1 MIIKKKLLLKGL
13 HCANCAAKIE
23 RAVQKLDIIEEAN
36 YNFNNSTLIISLEE
50 THKDSIIKTVQEI
63 VDRIEPGVKVID
75 KENLKRKV
83 SHAPIKN
90 SNNLNLQNNNKLD
103 LKNNK
108 DKNLK
113 VDNSH
118 NHDHSHGHSHDGEDS
133 DELEKKTLIR
143 IISGVVLLILA
154 TALKSKEN
162 LSIGLYLA
170 SYVLIGG
177 KVILSSIRNISKGQV
192 FDENF
197 LMAVATVAA
206 IAVKQ
211 YPEAV
216 AVMLFY
222 EVGEFLQDKAVNK
235 SRKSIT
241 ALMNIRPD
249 YANLVK
255 GEEIEVVSP
264 EDINIDDIIMVKPGE
279 KIPLDGIVIEG
290 QSSVDTSAIT
300 GESLISEVAKDSDVL
315 SGYINKNGVIK
326 IKVTKT
332 FEESTVSKILELT
345 ENASATKANTEK
357 FITKFARYYTPVVV
371 FAALALALIPTLVL
385 KDPDISKWV
394 YRAAVFLV
402 VSCPCALVISIP
414 LSFFAGIGG
423 ASKKGVLI
431 KTGTALEAL
440 NDADTIVFDKTG
452 TLTKGVFKVS
462 KIEPEEGVNSEEL
475 IEYAALVESY
485 SNHPIAKSILKYYE
499 KTIDNKRIEN
509 YEEIVAR
516 GVTACIDGK
525 KVFAGNNKLM
535 EELNISYKKAPEYGV
550 ILYIALEDKYIG
562 YIVIN
567 DEIKKDSKETIKS
580 LKDIGIKKAAML
592 TGDRK
597 FTANNIGT
605 FLGMDEIYSELLPQE
620 KVEKMQSL
628 KSQTSKDG
636 KIVFVG
642 DGVNDAP
649 VLAMSDI
656 GVSMG
661 GLGSDAAIEAS
672 DLVLMSDEPSKLI
685 DAIKIARKTHKIVW
699 QNIIIVLI
707 IKFAVLAL
715 AIMGR
720 STMWMAVFADVGVA
734 LIAVINALRILK

>member
-13 HCANCAAKIE
+13 HCANCATKIE
-23 RAVQKLDIIEEAN
+23 RAVQKLNIIEEAN
-36 YNFNNSTLIISLEE
+36 YNFNNSTLIINLEE
-50 THKDSIIKTVQEI
+50 THKDSVIKIIQEI
-63 VDRIEPGVKVID
+63 VDRIEPGVKVVD
-75 KENLKRKV
+75 KENLKRTV
-83 SHAPIKN
+83 VHAPVKN
-90 SNNLNLQNNNKLD
+90 SSNLKMQNNKEENLKLD
-103 LKNNK
+103 KK
-108 DKNLK
+108 E
-113 VDNSH
+113 NSYEH

-154 TALKSKEN
+154 TVFKSKET

-206 IAVKQ
+206 IGVKQ

-241 ALMNIRPD
+241 SLMNIRPD
-249 YANLVK
+249 YANLVR
-255 GEEIEVVSP
+255 GEDIEVVSP
-264 EDINIDDIIMVKPGE
+264 EDISIDDIIMVKPGE
-279 KIPLDGIVIEG
+279 KIPLDGIVVEG
-290 QSSVDTSAIT
+290 QSFVDTSAIT
-300 GESLISEVAKDSDVL
+300 GESLISEVSKDNNVL

-332 FEESTVSKILELT
+332 FGESTVSKILELT

-371 FAALALALIPTLVL
+371 FAALALAVIPTLIL
-385 KDPDISKWV
+385 KDPDISKWI

-462 KIEPEEGVNSEEL
+462 KIESEEGVNTEEL

-499 KTIDNKRIEN
+499 KTIDNKRIEG

-516 GVTACIDGK
+516 GVTAYIDGK
-525 KVFAGNNKLM
+525 KVYAGNNKLM
-535 EELNISYKKAPEYGV
+535 EELNINYKKAQEDGV

-597 FTANNIGT
+597 STANNIGT

-628 KSQTSKDG
+628 KSKTSKDG

-672 DLVLMSDEPSKLI
+672 DLVLMSDEPSKLV

-715 AIMGR
+715 AVMGK

>member
-13 HCANCAAKIE
+13 HCANCATKIE
-23 RAVQKLDIIEEAN
+23 RAVQKLNIIKEAN
-36 YNFNNSTLIISLEE
+36 YNFNNSTLIINLEE
-50 THKDSIIKTVQEI
+50 THKDSIIKTIQEI
-63 VDRIEPGVKVID
+63 VDRIEPGVKVVD
-75 KENLKRKV
+75 KENLKRTV
-83 SHAPIKN
+83 VHAPVKN
-90 SNNLNLQNNNKLD
+90 SSNLKMQNNKEENLKLD
-103 LKNNK
+103 KK
-108 DKNLK
+108 E
-113 VDNSH
+113 NSYEH
-118 NHDHSHGHSHDGEDS
+118 NHNHSHGHSHDGEDS

-154 TALKSKEN
+154 TVLKSKET

-206 IAVKQ
+206 IGVKQ

-235 SRKSIT
+235 SRKSIIS
-241 ALMNIRPD
+241 LMNIRPD

-255 GEEIEVVSP
+255 GEDIEVVSP

-279 KIPLDGIVIEG
+279 KIPLDGIVVEG

-300 GESLISEVAKDSDVL
+300 GESLISEVSKDSNVL

-332 FEESTVSKILELT
+332 FGESTVSKILELT

-371 FAALALALIPTLVL
+371 FAALALAVIPTLIL
-385 KDPDISKWV
+385 KDPDISKWI

-462 KIEPEEGVNSEEL
+462 KIESEEGVNTEEL

-499 KTIDNKRIEN
+499 KTIDNKRIEG

-516 GVTACIDGK
+516 GVTAYIDGK
-525 KVFAGNNKLM
+525 KVYAGNNKLM
-535 EELNISYKKAPEYGV
+535 EELNINYKKAQEDGV

-597 FTANNIGT
+597 STANNIGT
-605 FLGMDEIYSELLPQE
+605 FLGMDKIYSELLPQE
-620 KVEKMQSL
+620 KVEKMQTL
-628 KSQTSKDG
+628 KSKTSKDG

-672 DLVLMSDEPSKLI
+672 DLVLMSDEPSKLV
-685 DAIKIARKTHKIVW
+685 DAIKIARKTYKIVW

-715 AIMGR
+715 AVMGK

>member
-23 RAVQKLDIIEEAN
+23 RAVQKLNIIEEAN
-36 YNFNNSTLIISLEE
+36 YNFNNSTLIINLEE
-50 THKDSIIKTVQEI
+50 THKDSIIKTIQEI

-75 KENLKRKV
+75 KENLKRTV
-83 SHAPIKN
+83 VHAPVKN
-90 SNNLNLQNNNKLD
+90 SSNLKMQNNKEENLKLD
-103 LKNNK
+103 KK
-108 DKNLK
+108 E
-113 VDNSH
+113 NSYEH

-154 TALKSKEN
+154 TVLKSKET

-206 IAVKQ
+206 IGVKQ

-241 ALMNIRPD
+241 SLMNIRPD
-249 YANLVK
+249 YANLVR
-255 GEEIEVVSP
+255 GEDIEVVSP

-279 KIPLDGIVIEG
+279 KIPLDGIVVEG
-290 QSSVDTSAIT
+290 QSFVDTSAIT
-300 GESLISEVAKDSDVL
+300 GESLISEVSKDSNVL

-332 FEESTVSKILELT
+332 FGESTVSKILELT

-371 FAALALALIPTLVL
+371 FAALALAIIPTLIL
-385 KDPDISKWV
+385 KDPDISKWI

-462 KIEPEEGVNSEEL
+462 KIESEEGVNTEKL

-485 SNHPIAKSILKYYE
+485 SNHPIAKSILKYYK
-499 KTIDNKRIEN
+499 KTIDNKRIEG

-516 GVTACIDGK
+516 GVTAYIDGK
-525 KVFAGNNKLM
+525 KVYAGNNKLM
-535 EELNISYKKAPEYGV
+535 EELNIDYKKAQEDGV

-597 FTANNIGT
+597 STANNIGT

-620 KVEKMQSL
+620 KVEKMQTL
-628 KSQTSKDG
+628 KSKTSKDG

-672 DLVLMSDEPSKLI
+672 DLVLMSDEPSKLV

-715 AIMGR
+715 AVMGK

>member
-23 RAVQKLDIIEEAN
+23 RAVQKINIIEEAN
-36 YNFNNSTLIISLEE
+36 YNFNNSTLIINLEE
-50 THKDSIIKTVQEI
+50 THKDSIIKTIQEI

-75 KENLKRKV
+75 KENLKRTV
-83 SHAPIKN
+83 VHAPVKN
-90 SNNLNLQNNNKLD
+90 SSNLKMQNNKEENLKLD
-103 LKNNK
+103 KK
-108 DKNLK
+108 E
-113 VDNSH
+113 NSYEH

-154 TALKSKEN
+154 TVLKSKET

-177 KVILSSIRNISKGQV
+177 RVILSSIRNISKGQV

-206 IAVKQ
+206 IGVKQ

-241 ALMNIRPD
+241 SLMNIRPD
-249 YANLVK
+249 YANLVR
-255 GEEIEVVSP
+255 GEDIEVVSP
-264 EDINIDDIIMVKPGE
+264 EDISIDDIIMVKPGE
-279 KIPLDGIVIEG
+279 KIPLDGIVVEG
-290 QSSVDTSAIT
+290 QSFVDTSAIT
-300 GESLISEVAKDSDVL
+300 GESLISEVSKDSNVL

-332 FEESTVSKILELT
+332 FGESTVSKILELT

-371 FAALALALIPTLVL
+371 FAALALAVIPTLIL
-385 KDPDISKWV
+385 KDPDISKWI

-462 KIEPEEGVNSEEL
+462 KIESEEGVNTEEL
-475 IEYAALVESY
+475 IEYAAYVESY

-499 KTIDNKRIEN
+499 KTIDNKRIEG

-516 GVTACIDGK
+516 GVTAYIDGK
-525 KVFAGNNKLM
+525 KVYAGNNKLM
-535 EELNISYKKAPEYGV
+535 EELNINYKKAQEDGV

-597 FTANNIGT
+597 STANNIGT

-620 KVEKMQSL
+620 KVEKMQTL
-628 KSQTSKDG
+628 KSKTSKDG

-672 DLVLMSDEPSKLI
+672 DLVLMSDEPSKLV

-715 AIMGR
+715 AVMGK

>member
-23 RAVQKLDIIEEAN
+23 RAVQKLDVIEEAT
-36 YNFNNSTLIISLEE
+36 YNFNNSTLIINLEE
-50 THKDSIIKTVQEI
+50 VHKDSIIKTVQEI

-83 SHAPIKN
+83 VQAPVKN
-90 SNNLNLQNNNKLD
+90 SNNLNVQNNKEE
-103 LKNNK
+103 
-108 DKNLK
+108 NLK
-113 VDNSH
+113 SDKKENSYEH
-118 NHDHSHGHSHDGEDS
+118 NHGHSHDGEDS
-133 DELEKKTLIR
+133 DALEKKTLIR
-143 IISGVVLLILA
+143 IISGVILLILA
-154 TALKSKEN
+154 TAFKSRET

-300 GESLISEVAKDSDVL
+300 GESLISEVAKDSNVL

-462 KIEPEEGVNSEEL
+462 KIEPEEGVNTEEL
-475 IEYAALVESY
+475 IEYAAYVESY

-499 KTIDNKRIEN
+499 KTIDNKRMEN

-516 GVTACIDGK
+516 GVTAYINGK
-525 KVFAGNNKLM
+525 KVYAGNNKLM
-535 EELNISYKKAPEYGV
+535 EELNINYKKAPEDGV

-597 FTANNIGT
+597 STANNIGT

>member
-23 RAVQKLDIIEEAN
+23 RAVQKLDVIEEAT
-36 YNFNNSTLIISLEE
+36 YNFNNSTLIINLEE
-50 THKDSIIKTVQEI
+50 VHKDSIIKTVQEI

-83 SHAPIKN
+83 VQAPVKN
-90 SNNLNLQNNNKLD
+90 SNNLNVQNNKEENFKLD
-103 LKNNK
+103 KK
-108 DKNLK
+108 E
-113 VDNSH
+113 NSYEH
-118 NHDHSHGHSHDGEDS
+118 NHDHNHGHSHDGEDS
-133 DELEKKTLIR
+133 DALEKKTLIR
-143 IISGVVLLILA
+143 IISGVILLILA
-154 TALKSKEN
+154 TAFKSRET

-597 FTANNIGT
+597 STANNIGT

>member
-13 HCANCAAKIE
+13 HCANCATKIE
-23 RAVQKLDIIEEAN
+23 RAVQKLNIIEEAN
-36 YNFNNSTLIISLEE
+36 YNFNNSTLIINLEE
-50 THKDSIIKTVQEI
+50 THKDSIIKTIQEI
-63 VDRIEPGVKVID
+63 VDRIEPGVKVVD
-75 KENLKRKV
+75 KENLKRTV
-83 SHAPIKN
+83 VHAPVKN
-90 SNNLNLQNNNKLD
+90 SSNLKMQNNKEENLKLD
-103 LKNNK
+103 KK
-108 DKNLK
+108 E
-113 VDNSH
+113 NSYEH

-154 TALKSKEN
+154 TVLKSKET

-206 IAVKQ
+206 IGVKQ

-249 YANLVK
+249 YANLVR
-255 GEEIEVVSP
+255 GEDIEVVSP

-279 KIPLDGIVIEG
+279 KIPLDGIVVEG
-290 QSSVDTSAIT
+290 QSFVDTSAIT
-300 GESLISEVAKDSDVL
+300 GESLISEVSKDSNVL

-332 FEESTVSKILELT
+332 FGESTVSKILELT

-371 FAALALALIPTLVL
+371 FAALALAVIPTLIL
-385 KDPDISKWV
+385 KDPDISKWI

-431 KTGTALEAL
+431 KAGTALEAL

-462 KIEPEEGVNSEEL
+462 KIDSEEGVNTEEL
-475 IEYAALVESY
+475 IEYAAYVESY

-499 KTIDNKRIEN
+499 KTIDNKRIEG

-516 GVTACIDGK
+516 GVTAYIDGK
-525 KVFAGNNKLM
+525 KVYAGNNKLM
-535 EELNISYKKAPEYGV
+535 EELNINYKKAQEDGV

-597 FTANNIGT
+597 STANNIGT

-628 KSQTSKDG
+628 KSKTSKDG

-672 DLVLMSDEPSKLI
+672 DLVLMSDEPSKLV

-715 AIMGR
+715 AVMGK

>member
-13 HCANCAAKIE
+13 HCANCATKIE
-23 RAVQKLDIIEEAN
+23 RAVQKLNIIEEAN
-36 YNFNNSTLIISLEE
+36 YNFNNSTLIINLEE
-50 THKDSIIKTVQEI
+50 THKDSIIKTIQEI
-63 VDRIEPGVKVID
+63 VDRIEPGVKVVD
-75 KENLKRKV
+75 KENLKRTV
-83 SHAPIKN
+83 VHAPVKN
-90 SNNLNLQNNNKLD
+90 SSNLKMQNNKEENLKLD
-103 LKNNK
+103 KK
-108 DKNLK
+108 E
-113 VDNSH
+113 NSYEH

-154 TALKSKEN
+154 TVLKSKET

-206 IAVKQ
+206 IGVKQ

-255 GEEIEVVSP
+255 GEDIEVVSP

-279 KIPLDGIVIEG
+279 KIPLDGIVVEG

-300 GESLISEVAKDSDVL
+300 GESLISEVSKDSNVL

-332 FEESTVSKILELT
+332 FGESTVSKILELT

-371 FAALALALIPTLVL
+371 FAALALAVIPTLIL
-385 KDPDISKWV
+385 KDPDISKWI

-462 KIEPEEGVNSEEL
+462 KIDSEEGVNTEEL
-475 IEYAALVESY
+475 IEYAAYVESY

-499 KTIDNKRIEN
+499 KTIDNKRIEG

-516 GVTACIDGK
+516 GVTAYIDGK
-525 KVFAGNNKLM
+525 KVYAGNNKLM
-535 EELNISYKKAPEYGV
+535 EELNINYKKAQEDGV

-597 FTANNIGT
+597 STANNIGT

-628 KSQTSKDG
+628 KSKTSKDG

-672 DLVLMSDEPSKLI
+672 DLVLMSDEPSKLV

-715 AIMGR
+715 AVMGK

>member
-1 MIIKKKLLLKGL
+1 M
-13 HCANCAAKIE
+13 
-23 RAVQKLDIIEEAN
+23 
-36 YNFNNSTLIISLEE
+36 
-50 THKDSIIKTVQEI
+50 
-63 VDRIEPGVKVID
+63 
-75 KENLKRKV
+75 
-83 SHAPIKN
+83 
-90 SNNLNLQNNNKLD
+90 
-103 LKNNK
+103 
-108 DKNLK
+108 
-113 VDNSH
+113 
-118 NHDHSHGHSHDGEDS
+118 
-133 DELEKKTLIR
+133 
-143 IISGVVLLILA
+143 VLLILA
-154 TALKSKEN
+154 TVLKSKET

-249 YANLVK
+249 YANLVR
-255 GEEIEVVSP
+255 GEDIEVVSP

-279 KIPLDGIVIEG
+279 KIPLDGIVVEG

-300 GESLISEVAKDSDVL
+300 GESLISEVSKDSNVL

-371 FAALALALIPTLVL
+371 FAALALAIIPTLIL
-385 KDPDISKWV
+385 KDPDISKWI

-462 KIEPEEGVNSEEL
+462 KIESEEGVNTEEL
-475 IEYAALVESY
+475 IEYAAYVESY

-499 KTIDNKRIEN
+499 K
-509 YEEIVAR
+509 
-516 GVTACIDGK
+516 
-525 KVFAGNNKLM
+525 
-535 EELNISYKKAPEYGV
+535 P
-550 ILYIALEDKYIG
+550 
-562 YIVIN
+562 
-567 DEIKKDSKETIKS
+567 
-580 LKDIGIKKAAML
+580 
-592 TGDRK
+592 
-597 FTANNIGT
+597 
-605 FLGMDEIYSELLPQE
+605 
-620 KVEKMQSL
+620 
-628 KSQTSKDG
+628 
-636 KIVFVG
+636 
-642 DGVNDAP
+642 
-649 VLAMSDI
+649 
-656 GVSMG
+656 
-661 GLGSDAAIEAS
+661 
-672 DLVLMSDEPSKLI
+672 
-685 DAIKIARKTHKIVW
+685 
-699 QNIIIVLI
+699 
-707 IKFAVLAL
+707 
-715 AIMGR
+715 
-720 STMWMAVFADVGVA
+720 
-734 LIAVINALRILK
+734 

>member
-1 MIIKKKLLLKGL
+1 MIVKKKLLLKGL
-13 HCANCAAKIE
+13 CCANCAAKIE
-23 RAVQKLDIIEEAN
+23 RAVQKLDIIENAT
-36 YNFNNSTLIISLEE
+36 YNFNNSTLIINLEE
-50 THKDSIIKTVQEI
+50 DNKDIIIKKVQEI

-75 KENLKRKV
+75 KENLKRKAV
-83 SHAPIKN
+83 SAPIKN
-90 SNNLNLQNNNKLD
+90 SNKLNVQNN
-103 LKNNK
+103 
-108 DKNLK
+108 KNLK
-113 VDNSH
+113 IDKIENNH
-118 NHDHSHGHSHDGEDS
+118 KHDQIHDHHSHSEEDN
-133 DELEKKTLIR
+133 DTLEKKTLIR
-143 IISGVVLLILA
+143 IISGVILLILA
-154 TALKSKEN
+154 TVLKSKEV

-197 LMAVATVAA
+197 LMSVATVAA

-222 EVGEFLQDKAVNK
+222 EVGEFMQDKAVNK

-264 EDINIDDIIMVKPGE
+264 EDINIDDVIMVKPGE
-279 KIPLDGIVIEG
+279 KIPLDGIVIDG
-290 QSSVDTSAIT
+290 QSFVDTSAIT
-300 GESLISEVAKDSDVL
+300 GESLISEVAKNSNVL

-371 FAALALALIPTLVL
+371 FAALALAVIPTLIL
-385 KDPDISKWV
+385 KDPDISKWI

-440 NDADTIVFDKTG
+440 NNSETIVFDKTG

-462 KIEPEEGVNSEEL
+462 KIEPEEGINKEEL
-475 IEYAALVESY
+475 MEYAALVESY
-485 SNHPIAKSILKYYE
+485 SNHPIAKSILKYYK

-516 GVTACIDGK
+516 GVTAYIDGK
-525 KVFAGNNKLM
+525 KVYAGNNKLM
-535 EELNISYKKAPEYGV
+535 EELNIKYKKAKDDGV
-550 ILYIALEDKYIG
+550 ILYIVLEDKYIG

-580 LKDIGIKKAAML
+580 LKDIGIKKTAML

-597 FTANNIGT
+597 STANNIGS
-605 FLGMDEIYSELLPQE
+605 FLELDEIYSELLPQE

-628 KSQTSKDG
+628 KCQSSKDG

-672 DLVLMSDEPSKLI
+672 DLVLMSDEPSKLV

-699 QNIIIVLI
+699 ENIIIVLI
-707 IKFAVLAL
+707 VKFAVLAL
-715 AIMGR
+715 AVMGK
-720 STMWMAVFADVGVA
+720 SSMWMAVFADVGVA

>member
-13 HCANCAAKIE
+13 HCANCATKIE
-23 RAVQKLDIIEEAN
+23 RAVQKLNIIEEAN
-36 YNFNNSTLIISLEE
+36 YNFNNSTLIINLEE
-50 THKDSIIKTVQEI
+50 THKDSIIKTIQEI

-75 KENLKRKV
+75 KENLKRTV
-83 SHAPIKN
+83 VHAPVKN
-90 SNNLNLQNNNKLD
+90 SSNLKMENNKEE
-103 LKNNK
+103 
-108 DKNLK
+108 NLK
-113 VDNSH
+113 LDKKENSYEH

-154 TALKSKEN
+154 TVLKSKET

-206 IAVKQ
+206 IGVKQ

-241 ALMNIRPD
+241 SLMNIRPD
-249 YANLVK
+249 YANLVR
-255 GEEIEVVSP
+255 GEDIEVVSP
-264 EDINIDDIIMVKPGE
+264 EDISIDDIIMVKPGE
-279 KIPLDGIVIEG
+279 KIPLDGIVVEG
-290 QSSVDTSAIT
+290 QSFVDTSAIT
-300 GESLISEVAKDSDVL
+300 GESLISEVSKDSNVL

-332 FEESTVSKILELT
+332 FGESTVSKILELT

-371 FAALALALIPTLVL
+371 FAALALAVIPTLIL
-385 KDPDISKWV
+385 KDPDISKWI

-462 KIEPEEGVNSEEL
+462 KIESEEGVNTEEL

-499 KTIDNKRIEN
+499 KTIDNKRIEG

-516 GVTACIDGK
+516 GVTAYIDGK
-525 KVFAGNNKLM
+525 KVYAGNNKLM
-535 EELNISYKKAPEYGV
+535 EELNINYKKAQEDGV

-597 FTANNIGT
+597 STANNIGT

-628 KSQTSKDG
+628 KSKTSKDG

-672 DLVLMSDEPSKLI
+672 DLVLMSDEPSKLV

-715 AIMGR
+715 AVMGK

>member
-13 HCANCAAKIE
+13 HCANCATKIE
-23 RAVQKLDIIEEAN
+23 RAVQKLNIIEEAN
-36 YNFNNSTLIISLEE
+36 YNFNNSTLIINLEE
-50 THKDSIIKTVQEI
+50 THKDSIIKTIQEI
-63 VDRIEPGVKVID
+63 VDRIEPGVKVVD
-75 KENLKRKV
+75 KENLKRTV
-83 SHAPIKN
+83 VHAPVKN
-90 SNNLNLQNNNKLD
+90 SSNLKMQNNKEENLKLD
-103 LKNNK
+103 KK
-108 DKNLK
+108 E
-113 VDNSH
+113 NSYEH

-154 TALKSKEN
+154 TVLKSKET

-206 IAVKQ
+206 IGVKQ

-255 GEEIEVVSP
+255 GEDIEVVSP
-264 EDINIDDIIMVKPGE
+264 EDIDIDDIIMVKPGE
-279 KIPLDGIVIEG
+279 KIPLDGIVVEG

-300 GESLISEVAKDSDVL
+300 GESLISEVSKDSNVL

-332 FEESTVSKILELT
+332 FGESTVSKILELT

-371 FAALALALIPTLVL
+371 FAALALAVIPTLIL
-385 KDPDISKWV
+385 KDPDISKWI

-462 KIEPEEGVNSEEL
+462 KIDSEEGVNTEEL
-475 IEYAALVESY
+475 IEYAAYVESY

-499 KTIDNKRIEN
+499 KTIDNKRIEG

-516 GVTACIDGK
+516 GVTAYIDGK
-525 KVFAGNNKLM
+525 KVYAGNNKLM
-535 EELNISYKKAPEYGV
+535 EELNINYKKAQEDGV

-597 FTANNIGT
+597 STANNIGT

-628 KSQTSKDG
+628 KSKTSKDG

-672 DLVLMSDEPSKLI
+672 DLVLMSDEPSKLV

-715 AIMGR
+715 AVMGK

>member
-23 RAVQKLDIIEEAN
+23 RAVQKLNIIEEAN
-36 YNFNNSTLIISLEE
+36 YNFNNSTLIINLEE
-50 THKDSIIKTVQEI
+50 THKDSIIKTIQEI
-63 VDRIEPGVKVID
+63 VDRIEPGVNVID
-75 KENLKRKV
+75 KENLKRTV
-83 SHAPIKN
+83 VHAPVKN
-90 SNNLNLQNNNKLD
+90 SSNLKMQNNKEENLKLD
-103 LKNNK
+103 KK
-108 DKNLK
+108 E
-113 VDNSH
+113 NSYEH

-154 TALKSKEN
+154 TVLKSKET

-206 IAVKQ
+206 IGVKQ

-241 ALMNIRPD
+241 SLMNIRPD
-249 YANLVK
+249 YANLVR
-255 GEEIEVVSP
+255 GEDIEVVSP
-264 EDINIDDIIMVKPGE
+264 EDISIDDIIMVKPGE
-279 KIPLDGIVIEG
+279 KIPLDGIVVEG
-290 QSSVDTSAIT
+290 QSFVDTSAIT
-300 GESLISEVAKDSDVL
+300 GESLISEVSKDSNVL

-332 FEESTVSKILELT
+332 FGESTVSKILELT

-371 FAALALALIPTLVL
+371 FAALALAVIPTLIL
-385 KDPDISKWV
+385 KDPDISKWI

-462 KIEPEEGVNSEEL
+462 KIESEEGVNTEEL

-499 KTIDNKRIEN
+499 KTIDNKRIEG

-516 GVTACIDGK
+516 GVTAYIDGK
-525 KVFAGNNKLM
+525 KVYAGNNKLM
-535 EELNISYKKAPEYGV
+535 EELNINYKKAQEDGV

-597 FTANNIGT
+597 STANNIGT

-628 KSQTSKDG
+628 KSKTSKDG

-672 DLVLMSDEPSKLI
+672 DLVLMSDEPSKLV

-715 AIMGR
+715 AVMGK

>member
-23 RAVQKLDIIEEAN
+23 RAVQKLDVIEEAT
-36 YNFNNSTLIISLEE
+36 YNFNNSTLIINLEE
-50 THKDSIIKTVQEI
+50 VHKDSIIKTVQEI

-83 SHAPIKN
+83 VQAPVKN
-90 SNNLNLQNNNKLD
+90 SNNLNVQNNKEENLKLD
-103 LKNNK
+103 KK
-108 DKNLK
+108 E
-113 VDNSH
+113 NSYEH
-118 NHDHSHGHSHDGEDS
+118 NHDHNHNHGHSHDGEDS
-133 DELEKKTLIR
+133 DALEKKTLIR
-143 IISGVVLLILA
+143 IISGVILLILA
-154 TALKSKEN
+154 TAFKSRET

-300 GESLISEVAKDSDVL
+300 GESLISEVAKDSNVL

-475 IEYAALVESY
+475 IC
-485 SNHPIAKSILKYYE
+485 
-499 KTIDNKRIEN
+499 R
-509 YEEIVAR
+509 
-516 GVTACIDGK
+516 
-525 KVFAGNNKLM
+525 KL
-535 EELNISYKKAPEYGV
+535 
-550 ILYIALEDKYIG
+550 
-562 YIVIN
+562 
-567 DEIKKDSKETIKS
+567 
-580 LKDIGIKKAAML
+580 
-592 TGDRK
+592 
-597 FTANNIGT
+597 F
-605 FLGMDEIYSELLPQE
+605 
-620 KVEKMQSL
+620 
-628 KSQTSKDG
+628 
-636 KIVFVG
+636 
-642 DGVNDAP
+642 
-649 VLAMSDI
+649 
-656 GVSMG
+656 
-661 GLGSDAAIEAS
+661 
-672 DLVLMSDEPSKLI
+672 
-685 DAIKIARKTHKIVW
+685 
-699 QNIIIVLI
+699 
-707 IKFAVLAL
+707 
-715 AIMGR
+715 
-720 STMWMAVFADVGVA
+720 
-734 LIAVINALRILK
+734 

>member
-1 MIIKKKLLLKGL
+1 MIMKKKLLLKGL

-23 RAVQKLDIIEEAN
+23 RAVQKLNIIEEAN
-36 YNFNNSTLIISLEE
+36 YNFNNSTLIINLEE
-50 THKDSIIKTVQEI
+50 THKDSIIKTIQEI

-75 KENLKRKV
+75 KENLKRTV
-83 SHAPIKN
+83 VHTPVKN
-90 SNNLNLQNNNKLD
+90 SNNLKMENNKEE
-103 LKNNK
+103 
-108 DKNLK
+108 NLK
-113 VDNSH
+113 LDKKENSYE
-118 NHDHSHGHSHDGEDS
+118 HDHSHGHSHEGEDS

-154 TALKSKEN
+154 TVLKSKET

-206 IAVKQ
+206 IGVKQ

-241 ALMNIRPD
+241 SLMNIRPD
-249 YANLVK
+249 YANLVR
-255 GEEIEVVSP
+255 GEDIEVVSP
-264 EDINIDDIIMVKPGE
+264 EDISIDDIIMVKPGE
-279 KIPLDGIVIEG
+279 KIPLDGIVVEG
-290 QSSVDTSAIT
+290 QSFVDTSAIT
-300 GESLISEVAKDSDVL
+300 GESLISEISKDSNVL

-332 FEESTVSKILELT
+332 FGESTVSKILELT

-371 FAALALALIPTLVL
+371 FAALALAVIPTLIL
-385 KDPDISKWV
+385 KDPDISKWI

-462 KIEPEEGVNSEEL
+462 KIESEEGVNTEEL

-499 KTIDNKRIEN
+499 KTIDNKRIEG

-516 GVTACIDGK
+516 GVTAYIDGK
-525 KVFAGNNKLM
+525 KVYAGNNKLM
-535 EELNISYKKAPEYGV
+535 EELNINYKKAQEDGV

-597 FTANNIGT
+597 STANNIGT

-628 KSQTSKDG
+628 KSKTSKDG

-672 DLVLMSDEPSKLI
+672 DLVLMSDEPSKLV

-715 AIMGR
+715 AVMGK

>member
-13 HCANCAAKIE
+13 HCANCATKIE
-23 RAVQKLDIIEEAN
+23 RAVQKLNIIEEAN
-36 YNFNNSTLIISLEE
+36 YNFNNSTLIINLEE
-50 THKDSIIKTVQEI
+50 THKDSIIKTIQEI
-63 VDRIEPGVKVID
+63 VDRIEPGVKVVD
-75 KENLKRKV
+75 KENLKRTV
-83 SHAPIKN
+83 VHAPVKN
-90 SNNLNLQNNNKLD
+90 SSNLKMQNNKEENLKLD
-103 LKNNK
+103 KK
-108 DKNLK
+108 E
-113 VDNSH
+113 NSYEH

-154 TALKSKEN
+154 TVLKSKET
-162 LSIGLYLA
+162 LSIGLYLT

-206 IAVKQ
+206 IGVKQ

-255 GEEIEVVSP
+255 GEDIEVVSP

-279 KIPLDGIVIEG
+279 KIPLDGIVVEG

-300 GESLISEVAKDSDVL
+300 GESLISEVSKDSNVL

-332 FEESTVSKILELT
+332 FGESTVSKILELT

-371 FAALALALIPTLVL
+371 FAALALAVIPTLIL
-385 KDPDISKWV
+385 KDPDISKWI

-462 KIEPEEGVNSEEL
+462 KIDSEEGVNTEEL
-475 IEYAALVESY
+475 IEYAAYVESY

-499 KTIDNKRIEN
+499 KTIDNKRIEG

-516 GVTACIDGK
+516 GVTAYIDGK
-525 KVFAGNNKLM
+525 KVYAGNNKLM
-535 EELNISYKKAPEYGV
+535 EELNINYKKAQEDGV

-597 FTANNIGT
+597 STANNIGT

-628 KSQTSKDG
+628 KSKTSKDG

-672 DLVLMSDEPSKLI
+672 DLVLMSDEPSKLV

-715 AIMGR
+715 AVMGK

>member
-13 HCANCAAKIE
+13 HCANCATKIE
-23 RAVQKLDIIEEAN
+23 RAVQKLNIIEKAN
-36 YNFNNSTLIISLEE
+36 YNFNNSTLIINLEE
-50 THKDSIIKTVQEI
+50 THKDSIIKTIQEI
-63 VDRIEPGVKVID
+63 VDRIEPGVKVVD
-75 KENLKRKV
+75 KENLKRTV
-83 SHAPIKN
+83 VHAPVKN
-90 SNNLNLQNNNKLD
+90 SSNLKMQNNKE
-103 LKNNK
+103 
-108 DKNLK
+108 KNLK
-113 VDNSH
+113 LDKKENSYEH

-154 TALKSKEN
+154 TVLKSKET

-206 IAVKQ
+206 IGVKQ

-249 YANLVK
+249 YANLVR
-255 GEEIEVVSP
+255 GEDIEVVSP

-279 KIPLDGIVIEG
+279 KIPLDGIVVEG
-290 QSSVDTSAIT
+290 QSFVDTSAIT
-300 GESLISEVAKDSDVL
+300 GESLISEVSKDSNVL

-332 FEESTVSKILELT
+332 FGESTVSKILELT

-371 FAALALALIPTLVL
+371 FAALALAVIPTLIL
-385 KDPDISKWV
+385 KDPDISKWI

-462 KIEPEEGVNSEEL
+462 KIDSEEGVNTEEL
-475 IEYAALVESY
+475 IEYAAYVESY

-499 KTIDNKRIEN
+499 KTIDNKRIEG

-516 GVTACIDGK
+516 GVTAYIDGK
-525 KVFAGNNKLM
+525 KVYAGNNKLM
-535 EELNISYKKAPEYGV
+535 EELNINYKKAQEDGV

-597 FTANNIGT
+597 STANNIGT

-628 KSQTSKDG
+628 KSKTSKDG

-672 DLVLMSDEPSKLI
+672 DLVLMSDEPSKLV

-715 AIMGR
+715 AVMGK

>member
-23 RAVQKLDIIEEAN
+23 RAVQKLNIIEEAN
-36 YNFNNSTLIISLEE
+36 YNFNNSTLIINLEE
-50 THKDSIIKTVQEI
+50 THKDSIIKTIQEI

-75 KENLKRKV
+75 KENLKRTV
-83 SHAPIKN
+83 VHAPVKN
-90 SNNLNLQNNNKLD
+90 SSNLKMENNKEE
-103 LKNNK
+103 
-108 DKNLK
+108 NLK
-113 VDNSH
+113 LDKKENSYEH

-143 IISGVVLLILA
+143 IISGVVLLISA
-154 TALKSKEN
+154 TVLKSKET

-206 IAVKQ
+206 IGVKQ

-241 ALMNIRPD
+241 SLMNIRPD
-249 YANLVK
+249 YANLVR
-255 GEEIEVVSP
+255 GEDIEVVSP
-264 EDINIDDIIMVKPGE
+264 EDISIDDIIMVKPGE
-279 KIPLDGIVIEG
+279 KIPLDGIVVEG
-290 QSSVDTSAIT
+290 QSFVDTSAIT
-300 GESLISEVAKDSDVL
+300 GESLISEISKDSNVL

-332 FEESTVSKILELT
+332 FGESTVSKILELT

-371 FAALALALIPTLVL
+371 FAALALAVIPTLIL
-385 KDPDISKWV
+385 KDPDISKWI

-462 KIEPEEGVNSEEL
+462 KIESEEGVNAEEL
-475 IEYAALVESY
+475 IEYAAYVESY

-499 KTIDNKRIEN
+499 KTIDNKRIEG

-516 GVTACIDGK
+516 GVTAYIDGK
-525 KVFAGNNKLM
+525 KVYAGNNKLM
-535 EELNISYKKAPEYGV
+535 EELNINYKKAQEDGV

-597 FTANNIGT
+597 STANNIGA

-628 KSQTSKDG
+628 KSKTSKDG

-672 DLVLMSDEPSKLI
+672 DLVLMSDEPSKLV

-715 AIMGR
+715 AVMGK

>member
-13 HCANCAAKIE
+13 HCANCATKIE
-23 RAVQKLDIIEEAN
+23 RAVQKLNIIEEAN
-36 YNFNNSTLIISLEE
+36 YNFNNSTLIINLEE
-50 THKDSIIKTVQEI
+50 THKDSIIKTIQEI
-63 VDRIEPGVKVID
+63 VDRIEPGVKVVD
-75 KENLKRKV
+75 KENLKRTV
-83 SHAPIKN
+83 VHAPVKN
-90 SNNLNLQNNNKLD
+90 SSNLKMQNNKEENLKLD
-103 LKNNK
+103 KK
-108 DKNLK
+108 E
-113 VDNSH
+113 NSYEH

-154 TALKSKEN
+154 TVLKSKET
-162 LSIGLYLA
+162 LSIGLYLT

-206 IAVKQ
+206 IGVKQ

-249 YANLVK
+249 YANLVR
-255 GEEIEVVSP
+255 GEDIEVVSP

-279 KIPLDGIVIEG
+279 KIPLDGIVVEG
-290 QSSVDTSAIT
+290 QSFVDTSAIT
-300 GESLISEVAKDSDVL
+300 GESLISEVSKDSNVL

-332 FEESTVSKILELT
+332 FGESTVSKILELT

-371 FAALALALIPTLVL
+371 FAALALAVIPTLIL
-385 KDPDISKWV
+385 KDPDISKWI

-431 KTGTALEAL
+431 KAGTALEAL

-462 KIEPEEGVNSEEL
+462 KIDSEEGVNTEEL
-475 IEYAALVESY
+475 IEYAAYVESY

-499 KTIDNKRIEN
+499 KTIDNKRIEG

-516 GVTACIDGK
+516 GVTAYIDGK
-525 KVFAGNNKLM
+525 KVYAGNNKLM
-535 EELNISYKKAPEYGV
+535 EELNINYKKAQEDGV

-597 FTANNIGT
+597 STANNIGT

-628 KSQTSKDG
+628 KSKTSKDG

-672 DLVLMSDEPSKLI
+672 DLVLMSDEPSKLV

-715 AIMGR
+715 AVMGK

>member
-23 RAVQKLDIIEEAN
+23 RAVQKLNIIEEAN
-36 YNFNNSTLIISLEE
+36 YNFNNSTLIINLEE
-50 THKDSIIKTVQEI
+50 THKDIIIKTIQEI
-63 VDRIEPGVKVID
+63 VDRIEPGVKVVD
-75 KENLKRKV
+75 KENLKRTV
-83 SHAPIKN
+83 VHAPVKN
-90 SNNLNLQNNNKLD
+90 SSNLKMQNNKEENLKLD
-103 LKNNK
+103 KK
-108 DKNLK
+108 E
-113 VDNSH
+113 NSYEH

-154 TALKSKEN
+154 TVLKSKET

-206 IAVKQ
+206 IGVKQ

-235 SRKSIT
+235 SRKSIIS
-241 ALMNIRPD
+241 LMNIRPD
-249 YANLVK
+249 YANLVR
-255 GEEIEVVSP
+255 GEDIEVVSP
-264 EDINIDDIIMVKPGE
+264 EDISIDDIIMVKPGE
-279 KIPLDGIVIEG
+279 KIPLDGIVVEG
-290 QSSVDTSAIT
+290 QSFVDTSAIT
-300 GESLISEVAKDSDVL
+300 GESLISEVSKDSNVL

-332 FEESTVSKILELT
+332 FGESTVSKILELT

-371 FAALALALIPTLVL
+371 FAALALAVIPTLIL
-385 KDPDISKWV
+385 KDPDISKWI

-462 KIEPEEGVNSEEL
+462 KIESEEGVNTEEL

-499 KTIDNKRIEN
+499 KTIDNKRIEG

-516 GVTACIDGK
+516 GVTAYIDGK
-525 KVFAGNNKLM
+525 KVYAGNNKLM
-535 EELNISYKKAPEYGV
+535 EELNINYKKAQEDGV

-597 FTANNIGT
+597 STANNIGT

-628 KSQTSKDG
+628 KSKTSKDG

-672 DLVLMSDEPSKLI
+672 DLVLMSDEPSKLV

-715 AIMGR
+715 AVTGK

>member
-23 RAVQKLDIIEEAN
+23 RAVQKLDVIEEAT
-36 YNFNNSTLIISLEE
+36 YNFNNSTLMINLEE
-50 THKDSIIKTVQEI
+50 VHKDSIIKTVQEI
-63 VDRIEPGVKVID
+63 VDRIEPGVRVID

-83 SHAPIKN
+83 AQAPVKD
-90 SNNLNLQNNNKLD
+90 SNNLNMQNNKEENLKLD
-103 LKNNK
+103 KK
-108 DKNLK
+108 E
-113 VDNSH
+113 NSYEH

-133 DELEKKTLIR
+133 DALEKKTLIR
-143 IISGVVLLILA
+143 IISGVILLILA
-154 TALKSKEN
+154 TAFKSRET

-255 GEEIEVVSP
+255 GEDIEVVSP
-264 EDINIDDIIMVKPGE
+264 EDININDIIMVKPGE

-300 GESLISEVAKDSDVL
+300 GESLISEVSKDSNVL

-462 KIEPEEGVNSEEL
+462 KIESEEGVNTEEL

-499 KTIDNKRIEN
+499 KTIDNKRIEG

-516 GVTACIDGK
+516 GVTAYIDGK
-525 KVFAGNNKLM
+525 KVYAGNNKLM
-535 EELNISYKKAPEYGV
+535 EELNINYKKASEDGV

-597 FTANNIGT
+597 STANNIGT

-628 KSQTSKDG
+628 KSQTSKEG

>member
-23 RAVQKLDIIEEAN
+23 RAVQKLDVIEKAT
-36 YNFNNSTLIISLEE
+36 YNFNNSTLIINLEE
-50 THKDSIIKTVQEI
+50 VHKDSIIKTVQEI

-83 SHAPIKN
+83 VQAPVKN
-90 SNNLNLQNNNKLD
+90 SNNLNVQNNKEENFKLD
-103 LKNNK
+103 KK
-108 DKNLK
+108 E
-113 VDNSH
+113 NSYEH
-118 NHDHSHGHSHDGEDS
+118 NHDHNHGHSHDGEDS
-133 DELEKKTLIR
+133 DALEKKTLIR
-143 IISGVVLLILA
+143 IISGVILLILA
-154 TALKSKEN
+154 TAFKSRET

-597 FTANNIGT
+597 STANNIGT

>member
-23 RAVQKLDIIEEAN
+23 RAVQKLDVIEEAT
-36 YNFNNSTLIISLEE
+36 YNFNNSTLIINLEE
-50 THKDSIIKTVQEI
+50 VHKDSIIKTVQEI

-83 SHAPIKN
+83 VQAPVKN
-90 SNNLNLQNNNKLD
+90 SNNLNVQNNKEENLKLD
-103 LKNNK
+103 KK
-108 DKNLK
+108 E
-113 VDNSH
+113 NSYEH
-118 NHDHSHGHSHDGEDS
+118 NHDHNHNHGHSHDGEDS
-133 DELEKKTLIR
+133 DALEKKTLIR
-143 IISGVVLLILA
+143 IISGVILLILA
-154 TALKSKEN
+154 TAFKSRET

-264 EDINIDDIIMVKPGE
+264 EDINIDDIIIVKPGE

-300 GESLISEVAKDSDVL
+300 GESLISEVAKDSNVL

-516 GVTACIDGK
+516 GVTAYIDGK
-525 KVFAGNNKLM
+525 KVYAGNNKLM
-535 EELNISYKKAPEYGV
+535 EELNINYKKAPEDGV

-597 FTANNIGT
+597 STANNIGT

-715 AIMGR
+715 AIMGK